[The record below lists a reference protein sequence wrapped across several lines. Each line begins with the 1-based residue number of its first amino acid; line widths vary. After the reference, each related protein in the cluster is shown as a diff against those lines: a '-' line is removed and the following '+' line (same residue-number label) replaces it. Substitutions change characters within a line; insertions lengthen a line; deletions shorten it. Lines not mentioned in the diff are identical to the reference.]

1 MKQEIDITWSTI
13 LKFFF
18 ILILLYFIF
27 LLKDILIWTA
37 LALVLS
43 ILFNPLIDLLERKIF
58 LGQQLVS

>member
-43 ILFNPLIDLLERKIF
+43 ILLIP
-58 LGQQLVS
+58 